1 MTTKSKPSRE
11 VANVVTNLLKIAV
24 KGLGGASRPGQVEMA
39 EAVAHAFESGEHLA
53 VQAGTGT
60 GKSLAYLVPSIARAL
75 QTEQPVVVSTA
86 TIALQRQL
94 VDRDLPR
101 LVNSLADALPRKP
114 TFALLKGRGNYLCLN
129 KIHNGA
135 ADEPADRPQD
145 ELFSPMAISA
155 IGRDV
160 QRLTEWSS
168 DTETGD
174 RDELTPGVPDR
185 SWSQVS
191 VSARECIGVSR
202 CQFGTDCF
210 AERAREKA
218 GAADVVVTNHAL
230 LAIDALSDFSV
241 LPEYELLVV
250 DEAHEL
256 ADRVTGVATAELSAT
271 SMAVAHRRMSRL
283 VDDELAQ
290 RFEAAVATL
299 SSLLH
304 ELDAGR
310 IDVLDEELGT
320 YLTALRDA
328 ANAARTAI
336 DATPSDPQAASAR
349 TEAVTA
355 LSDVSDTATRILT
368 SFVPPIP
375 DRVDVVWVAREES
388 ANATRVI
395 MRVAPMSV
403 SGLLRTRLFANTT
416 AVLTSAT
423 LTLGGNFDAMA
434 RNWGLGG
441 FSEDGESA
449 KPGWRGLDVGSPFDH
464 AKSAILYVAKHLPP
478 PGRDGTDA
486 RTLDEIEGL
495 ITAAGGRTLGLF
507 SSMRAAKAAAEV
519 MRERLST
526 PVLCQGEDT
535 TSALVQKFSD
545 DPETSLFGT
554 LSLWQG
560 VDVPGQSLSL
570 VLIDRIPFP
579 RPDDPLLTARQR
591 AISAHGGNGFM
602 AIAANHAALLL
613 AQGTGRLL
621 RHTDDRGVIAV
632 LDSRL
637 ATARYGGYL
646 RSSLPPFWSTTDP
659 DRVRQSLKR
668 LRGAG

>member
-155 IGRDV
+155 MGRDV

-478 PGRDGTDA
+478 PGRDGTDT